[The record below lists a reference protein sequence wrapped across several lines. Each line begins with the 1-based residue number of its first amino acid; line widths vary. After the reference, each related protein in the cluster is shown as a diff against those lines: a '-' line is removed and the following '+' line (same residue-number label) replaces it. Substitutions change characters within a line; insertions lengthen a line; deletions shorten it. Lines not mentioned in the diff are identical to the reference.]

1 MLKLPIDQD
10 ELLKKMASEAV
21 RKGEEVRSTVRD
33 LTLKSLQGRDVTLAQ
48 IKSALKAVT
57 EGVNMGAA
65 KSPVD
70 AEQLLSDAL
79 AGMDDA
85 LLKAVEAN
93 RTVLQQ
99 LTGDGGGS
107 FEESK
112 MKKALDDL
120 ERYEDTMFKTVKQ
133 ASAGANDRLRSQWA
147 SVMKNM
153 KVEGTDTGDRVA
165 ATLEQYG
172 SQFQNAVRDSRTAGM
187 KVAHAMQSSYATLVG
202 SALSGMSEAIKLGG
216 HGSGGSGRASGNTS
230 TASAAASG
238 GGMSSGTGTGNPR
251 PAGATATARKA
262 PAKKTAA
269 KKTAAKTTA
278 TKKTAAKTT
287 AAKTTATKKTA
298 AKKTAAKKR

>member
-1 MLKLPIDQD
+1 MLKLPIDSD
-10 ELLKKMASEAV
+10 ELLRKMASEAV
-21 RKGEEVRSTVRD
+21 KKGEEVRTTVRD

-48 IKSALKAVT
+48 IKNALKAVT

-70 AEQLLSDAL
+70 AEKLLADAL

-99 LTGDGGGS
+99 LTGDGNS

-112 MKKALDDL
+112 MKKALDEL

-133 ASAGANDRLRSQWA
+133 ASAGANDRLKAQWA
-147 SVMKNM
+147 NVLKNTKM
-153 KVEGTDTGDRVA
+153 EGTDTGLRVA

-172 SQFQNAVRDSRTAGM
+172 SQFQNAVRDSRTAGL

-202 SALSGMSEAIKLGG
+202 GALSGMSEALKQGG
-216 HGSGGSGRASGNTS
+216 QSARSGGAPGASASAGDS
-230 TASAAASG
+230 TAGGAGSTAAKKTPASK
-238 GGMSSGTGTGNPR
+238 T
-251 PAGATATARKA
+251 

-269 KKTAAKTTA
+269 KKTP
-278 TKKTAAKTT
+278 
-287 AAKTTATKKTA
+287 
-298 AKKTAAKKR
+298 AKKATTRK

>member
-1 MLKLPIDQD
+1 MLKLPIDSD
-10 ELLKKMASEAV
+10 ELLRKMASEAV
-21 RKGEEVRSTVRD
+21 KKGEEVRTTVRD

-48 IKSALKAVT
+48 IKNALKAVT

-70 AEQLLSDAL
+70 AEKLLADAL

-99 LTGDGGGS
+99 LTGDGNS

-112 MKKALDDL
+112 MKKALDEL

-133 ASAGANDRLRSQWA
+133 ASAGANDRLKAQWA
-147 SVMKNM
+147 NVLKNTKM
-153 KVEGTDTGDRVA
+153 EGTDTGLRVA

-172 SQFQNAVRDSRTAGM
+172 SQFQNAVRDSRTAGL

-202 SALSGMSEAIKLGG
+202 GALSGMSEALKQGG
-216 HGSGGSGRASGNTS
+216 QSARSGGAPGASASAGDS
-230 TASAAASG
+230 TAGGAGSTAAKKTPASK
-238 GGMSSGTGTGNPR
+238 T
-251 PAGATATARKA
+251 

-269 KKTAAKTTA
+269 KKTPA
-278 TKKTAAKTT
+278 KKTPASKTP
-287 AAKTTATKKTA
+287 
-298 AKKTAAKKR
+298 AKKTAAKKATTRK